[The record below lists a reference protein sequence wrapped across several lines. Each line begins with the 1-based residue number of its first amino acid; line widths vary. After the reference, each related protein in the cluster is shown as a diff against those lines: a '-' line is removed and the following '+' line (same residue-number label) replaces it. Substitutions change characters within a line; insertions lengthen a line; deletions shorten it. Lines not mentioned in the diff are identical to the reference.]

1 MKWLEIAAY
10 IIDIAFCLS
19 IIAWIIMI
27 NKGE

>member
-10 IIDIAFCLS
+10 ITDIAFYLS